1 MNNCQSLISLQ
12 CEDSLEGIL
21 TALYDAF
28 VEKNKM
34 KHYRDGE
41 ITIEIGENHTM
52 SLFAQQIEVE
62 TDLDKAQKTLMSIQ
76 KKISY
81 LAYKSVLSALC
92 HFDADRGNAVLG
104 FLIKGFPMGAKVM
117 EDMADPYV
125 MRVLELSRKVNNESH
140 LFCGFVRFFDLGKF
154 LYAEIEPK
162 CNVLPQIMHHFSDRY
177 PNEHYVICDKKREI
191 ALIHLAF
198 GESFFVS
205 GNEWNI
211 DLEQQEDY
219 FERLWS
225 QYFKTI
231 AIEERLNPRCQNNL
245 IPKWYRKHMPEFVT
259 VQPLAE
265 LLSDFF

>member
-1 MNNCQSLISLQ
+1 MNKCPSLIILQ

-21 TALYDAF
+21 TAIYDAF

-34 KHYRDGE
+34 NEYKDGD
-41 ITIEIGENHTM
+41 ISIEIGENHTM
-52 SLFAQQIEVE
+52 SLFAQQIEVK

-81 LAYKSVLSALC
+81 LAYKRVLSALC

-104 FLIKGFPMGAKVM
+104 FLVKGFPMGAKVI
-117 EDMADPYV
+117 EDMANPYV
-125 MRVLELSRKVNNESH
+125 MRVLELSRKVDNESH

-162 CNVLPQIMHHFSDRY
+162 CNVLPQIMDHFSDRY
-177 PNEHYVICDKKREI
+177 PNEHYVICDKKRGI

-205 GNEWNI
+205 GDEWNI
-211 DLEQQEDY
+211 NLEEQEDY

-231 AIEERLNPRCQNNL
+231 AIEERFNPRCQNNL
-245 IPKWYRKHMPEFVT
+245 IPKWYRKHMPEF
-259 VQPLAE
+259 L
-265 LLSDFF
+265 

>member
-1 MNNCQSLISLQ
+1 MSKCPSLILQ

-21 TALYDAF
+21 TAIYDAF

-34 KHYRDGE
+34 HAYKDGD
-41 ITIEIGENHTM
+41 IAIEIGENPNM
-52 SLFAQQIEVE
+52 FLFAKQIEVE

-81 LAYKSVLSALC
+81 LAYKRVLSALC

-104 FLIKGFPMGAKVM
+104 FLIKGFPMGAKVI
-117 EDMADPYV
+117 EDMANPYV
-125 MRVLELSRKVNNESH
+125 MRVLELSRKVDNESH

-162 CNVLPQIMHHFSDRY
+162 CNVLPQIMDHFSDRY

-205 GNEWNI
+205 GDEWNI
-211 DLEQQEDY
+211 NLDEQDDY

-245 IPKWYRKHMPEFVT
+245 IPKWYRKHMPEF
-259 VQPLAE
+259 L
-265 LLSDFF
+265 